1 MLKPLANRCW
11 TISSLVSG
19 LAVFKFPDSK
29 PTKRYIAEIP
39 TSKVSASI
47 SFGEIL
53 TNSIIND
60 TINPIQILRPREANA
75 DIHRSPTA
83 KNISERIFQSNPFRK
98 TNDAAKELHNSIE
111 PPKVR

>member
-11 TISSLVSG
+11 TISSLVQAWPFSNFLIQNQQRG
-19 LAVFKFPDSK
+19 ISLKSLPGKSVQ
-29 PTKRYIAEIP
+29 
-39 TSKVSASI
+39 AS
-47 SFGEIL
+47 FREIL